1 MDDPKEGF
9 QPRNPEMADG
19 NLFLAAGNLFSEARK
34 PFSGT
39 VTVNTPDL
47 SLVAFQRYLL
57 GVKSPTTAKRYA
69 EYAAKFLRL
78 MQESGYS
85 SFSQLPPGLLA
96 EFGSALSRQG
106 ASASTVRVNVFAV
119 KKYLEWVKAQGVE
132 VSTQT
137 KPELP
142 KREIRHRGVLPA
154 DRFQQFFRQAD
165 LELQEPFRTAVM
177 LLPCCGLRG
186 HELVSMKLESIHR
199 GSIKLQKGGEKST
212 LYLRLV
218 GKGGRERNVPLM
230 EEGVEILT
238 GFLSGW
244 RRRQKGPWLFPQ
256 RDDMLGN
263 SHISDRSLRSS
274 VQKLRETL
282 HLEFTPHTMRR
293 TYITLLW
300 RRGVDL
306 GTIAKIAGHA
316 SVQTTLDHYIVMEP
330 TDALQALHN
339 AGGSLT
345 E

>member
-1 MDDPKEGF
+1 M
-9 QPRNPEMADG
+9 
-19 NLFLAAGNLFSEARK
+19 S
-34 PFSGT
+34 S
-39 VTVNTPDL
+39 PDL
-47 SLVAFQRYLL
+47 SLRAFQLYLL
-57 GVKSPTTAKRYA
+57 GVKKPTTAKRYA

-78 MQESGYS
+78 MQESGYT
-85 SFSQLPPGLLA
+85 SFSQLPPGLLS
-96 EFGSALSRQG
+96 EFGSALSRRG

-119 KKYLEWVKAQGVE
+119 KKYLEWVRAQGVE

-142 KREIRHRGVLPA
+142 RREIRARGVLPA
-154 DRFQQFFRQAD
+154 DSFTTFFRQAD
-165 LELQEPFRTAVM
+165 QELEEPLRTAVM

-186 HELVSMKLESIHR
+186 HEIVSLKLESIHR
-199 GSIKLQKGGEKST
+199 GSIKLQGGKEKST

-238 GFLSGW
+238 GYLAGW
-244 RRRQKGPWLFPQ
+244 RRRQKGSWLFPN
-256 RDDMLGN
+256 RDDMLGEQ
-263 SHISDRSLRSS
+263 HITDRSLRKA
-274 VQKLRETL
+274 VQQLREVL
-282 HLEFTPHTMRR
+282 RMEFTPHTMRR

-330 TDALQALHN
+330 TDTLQALHN